1 MQACGGQIAG
11 IGGAIPENGPD
22 ISLYRAGRFFVG
34 QPLAAG

>member
-22 ISLYRAGRFFVG
+22 ISLYRAGRFFFDK
-34 QPLAAG
+34 PWAAG